1 MRRLLICIALA
12 ASPGIGMASTCY
24 GTVAHGRLE
33 EGVQL
38 PKDGVNFA
46 AYSSLGVQLGRTY
59 VHSAVRE
66 VVVDAYR
73 ALEQSMPKT
82 TFVYGETGFAEGG
95 QMRPH
100 KTHQAGLSVDLMV
113 PVLNAAGASVPLP
126 GNAANKFGYG
136 IEFDNAGKFKD
147 LRIDYEA
154 MAEHLYQLSRAAESH
169 KLGITR
175 VIFDPLLTPQLF
187 STNRGAYLNQHLHFM
202 KERSWIRHDEHYH
215 VDFATPCRPL
225 R

>member
-1 MRRLLICIALA
+1 MHRLLICIALA
-12 ASPGIGMASTCY
+12 TSPGIGIASTCY

-33 EGVQL
+33 EGMQL
-38 PKDGVNFA
+38 PKDGANFV

-66 VVVDAYR
+66 IVVDAYR
-73 ALEQSMPKT
+73 ALELSMPKT
-82 TFVYGETGFAEGG
+82 TFVYGETGFAKGG
-95 QMRPH
+95 QIRPH
-100 KTHQAGLSVDLMV
+100 KTHQAGLSVDFMV

-154 MAEHLYQLSRAAESH
+154 MAEHLYQLSRA
-169 KLGITR
+169 
-175 VIFDPLLTPQLF
+175 PLLVEKMPGAVQEMLQDALMAPRQKVSNVASA
-187 STNRGAYLNQHLHFM
+187 STAGLVTAQEKQKSRNSQCELRLS
-202 KERSWIRHDEHYH
+202 ESWW
-215 VDFATPCRPL
+215 
-225 R
+225 